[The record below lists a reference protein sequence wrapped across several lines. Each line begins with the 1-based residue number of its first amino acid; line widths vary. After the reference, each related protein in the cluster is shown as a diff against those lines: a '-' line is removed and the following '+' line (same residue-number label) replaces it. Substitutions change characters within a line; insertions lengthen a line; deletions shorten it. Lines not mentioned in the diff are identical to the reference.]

1 VSQLDMHVTEEQFEE
16 QQEGQYANLSEGQI
30 VKFEEVKFENGE
42 QYEQVYEQVRL
53 LVSSF
58 ILTFLI
64 LILLSARKC

>member
-1 VSQLDMHVTEEQFEE
+1 MHVTEEQFEE
-16 QQEGQYANLSEGQI
+16 QQEEQYANLSEGQI

-58 ILTFLI
+58 ILIFLI